1 MSKIRDILIKTYFMQ
16 LIPALLILAVIEILK
31 QKFSLLI
38 DLSTSQIIKILT
50 FVFATST
57 AIAFPIWYRL
67 WFVNKV
73 KNQKKISASEFV
85 NFEKNIIFIV
95 LLTPYFLIIASL
107 FNFDSF
113 FYYGT
118 ILLSLYAC
126 YYYYPTHKRIEN
138 EIKIFRM
145 K

>member
-1 MSKIRDILIKTYFMQ
+1 MSKIRDILMKSYFMQ

-50 FVFATST
+50 FVFAAST

-73 KNQKKISASEFV
+73 KNQK
-85 NFEKNIIFIV
+85 NKNNLKRNLPKAIK
-95 LLTPYFLIIASL
+95 LLQ
-107 FNFDSF
+107 
-113 FYYGT
+113 
-118 ILLSLYAC
+118 
-126 YYYYPTHKRIEN
+126 
-138 EIKIFRM
+138 
-145 K
+145 